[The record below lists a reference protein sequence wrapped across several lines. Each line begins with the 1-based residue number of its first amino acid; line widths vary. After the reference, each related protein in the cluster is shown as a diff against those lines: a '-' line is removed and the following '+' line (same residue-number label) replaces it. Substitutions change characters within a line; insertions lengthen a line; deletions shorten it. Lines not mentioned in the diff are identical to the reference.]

1 MTDWDGLPEH
11 PERDGWHWFGKGIA
25 ATPCYWNAKMEWWS
39 IPFDHSPQTP
49 FMMKN
54 RGREYIGPVLTPT
67 QAAALYAAWAR
78 AGLDA
83 AAEMLDASK
92 EYGGAD
98 LPTTIERLQYS
109 HAFARNMTRTNAAKA
124 IRALPLPVMPKET

>member
-54 RGREYIGPVLTPT
+54 RGREYIGPVLTPAE
-67 QAAALYAAWAR
+67 AAALYAAGAR
-78 AGLDA
+78 AGIETALNVA
-83 AAEMLDASK
+83 ATHIEVIGDYAADRRAED
-92 EYGGAD
+92 
-98 LPTTIERLQYS
+98 
-109 HAFARNMTRTNAAKA
+109 
-124 IRALPLPVMPKET
+124 IRALDVPLPVMPSPA